1 MKRILET
8 AVLIMGTLGFW
19 GFVYPELCVTGDAIE
34 ADWEDDRE
42 AREEDVY
49 DFLNG
54 EGKICIKFGT
64 MEYLYQVKEKTDGKK
79 VDNHD

>member
-42 AREEDVY
+42 VELDLDKPEASL
-49 DFLNG
+49 F
-54 EGKICIKFGT
+54 
-64 MEYLYQVKEKTDGKK
+64 
-79 VDNHD
+79 